1 MQKVN
6 QFYARLTAS
15 QTRNQAVFSAVQLVG
30 TISNSLYA
38 QKWCVER
45 LAMMP
50 LDVKADAIRTD

>member
-6 QFYARLTAS
+6 QFYAWLTAS
-15 QTRNQAVFSAVQLVG
+15 HPQNQALFSTAPLLG
-30 TISNSLYA
+30 AMDNSLYA

-50 LDVKADAIRTD
+50 LDVEADAV